1 MHIDDMI
8 FFWAR
13 AKPHLPAIIQPD
25 TIITY
30 RGLAEAIDAISARLA
45 QLDLDRREAVAVSIE
60 HPAKHLAVCFALLRS
75 GYSVTPIY
83 RGLLPHLRTAGVN
96 NIIYESEGQVISGGR
111 NIRFDNSWLPTGAT
125 PRLSETAPRKRPDK
139 SPDLIFFTSG
149 TTGLPKKIVQTE
161 EALIERMNICA
172 LTGDQ
177 SYSRVLIL
185 PGLSTNF
192 GFNRACEVLREGKTA
207 CFSLADE
214 GRLVLISTY
223 GIDRI
228 VASPQQALGL
238 CDLRDANP
246 GYQLDCV
253 KMVRI
258 GGAFASRNAV
268 KRVQSAI
275 CRNIVTEYG
284 STEASLVAVAAHEMI
299 ADIPDAVGFVGPWTE
314 LQIVDDGGRPV
325 PAGTEGWVRYRT
337 PFFIKNFAA
346 NNPGFK
352 ADPASAWYLPGDIG
366 YVTENGVLCIRGR
379 GDDVINC
386 GGLKVSAGSL
396 EEIALAC
403 PGVKDAGVCGMKS
416 ESGIEEVWIGV
427 VADEGF
433 QISDL
438 QRQLEQSRKFD
449 ELLAIVGAE
458 VVPVDAIPRNQLG
471 KIQRRELRDKL
482 QRLRQGPSPA

>member
-13 AKPHLPAIIQPD
+13 AKPHQPAIIQPD

-30 RGLAEAIDAISARLA
+30 RGLAEAIDSISGRLA

-60 HPAKHLAVCFALLRS
+60 HPAKHLAVCLALLRA
-75 GYSVTPIY
+75 GYSASPIY

-96 NIIYESEGQVISGGR
+96 NVIYESEGQVISGGR
-111 NIRFDNSWLPTGAT
+111 NIRFDNSWLPTGAA
-125 PRLSETAPRKRPDK
+125 PRLFAATPRKRPDK

-161 EALIERMNICA
+161 EALIERMHICA

-177 SYSRVLIL
+177 SYARVLIL

-207 CFSLADE
+207 CFSLPDE

-238 CDLRDANP
+238 CDMRDANP

-258 GGAFASRNAV
+258 GGAFASREAV
-268 KRVQSAI
+268 KRVQTSI

-314 LQIVDDGGRPV
+314 LEIVDEAGRPL
-325 PAGTEGWVRYRT
+325 PAGSEGRIRYRT
-337 PFFIKNFAA
+337 PFFVKNYAA
-346 NNPGFK
+346 NHPGSG
-352 ADPASAWYLPGDIG
+352 DGRDAWYYPGDLG
-366 YVTENGVLCIRGR
+366 YVTDNGVLCIRGR

-386 GGLKVSAGSL
+386 GGLKVSAASL
-396 EEIALAC
+396 EEIVLAC
-403 PGVKDAGVCGMKS
+403 SGVKDAGVCGVKGD
-416 ESGIEEVWIGV
+416 SGLEEIWIGI
-427 VADEGF
+427 VADGSFELPEF
-433 QISDL
+433 
-438 QRQLEQSRKFD
+438 QRQLELNPRFN
-449 ELLAIVGAE
+449 ELLKSVGAE
-458 VVPVDAIPRNQLG
+458 VVSVDAIPRNQLG
-471 KIQRRELRDKL
+471 KIQRHELRE
-482 QRLRQGPSPA
+482 RLLTVQKAPPP